1 VSDASH
7 ELRTP
12 ITIVRGHLE
21 LLGDDPEE
29 RRETIPMLTDELD
42 RMSRFVDDLLLL
54 AKAELDDFL
63 HLDRL
68 ELGALTDE
76 LVDKAAALGDR
87 TWELEGRGE
96 AVIVA
101 DRHRLTQAVMGFAQ
115 NAVQHTGDGD
125 PIWIGTA
132 VRGEDALLWV
142 RDSGP
147 GIPFADQERVFER
160 FARAGTARRS
170 AGAGL
175 GLAIARA
182 IAEAHGGRV
191 ELSSRPGAGA
201 MFTVVVPVGG
211 PAPGAPHQS

>member
-1 VSDASH
+1 
-7 ELRTP
+7 
-12 ITIVRGHLE
+12 
-21 LLGDDPEE
+21 
-29 RRETIPMLTDELD
+29 
-42 RMSRFVDDLLLL
+42 
-54 AKAELDDFL
+54 
-63 HLDRL
+63 
-68 ELGALTDE
+68 
-76 LVDKAAALGDR
+76 
-87 TWELEGRGE
+87 
-96 AVIVA
+96 VILA

-132 VRGEDALLWV
+132 VRGGEALLWV

-160 FARAGTARRS
+160 FARASASRRRS

-211 PAPGAPHQS
+211 PAAGAPVQS